1 MELVQAGE
9 VSQDLF
15 WCHSLALGALSQGN
29 LCLVISD
36 LWSGSSEEGEDEVA
50 AAAGRK

>member
-9 VSQDLF
+9 VSQDLS
-15 WCHSLALGALSQGN
+15 WCHSLALGALSQGK
-29 LCLVISD
+29 LWLVISD
-36 LWSGSSEEGEDEVA
+36 LCSGSSEEVEDKVA